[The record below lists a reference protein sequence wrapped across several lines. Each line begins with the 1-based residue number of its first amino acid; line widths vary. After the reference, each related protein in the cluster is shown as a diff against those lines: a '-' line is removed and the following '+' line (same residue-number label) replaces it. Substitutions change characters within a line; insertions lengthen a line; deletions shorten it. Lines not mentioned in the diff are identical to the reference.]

1 MGRVCSVKQKTN
13 KKNAWSAIV
22 PDYYLV
28 LFSFAYV
35 SREME
40 SNKEM
45 KLKWFQ

>member
-1 MGRVCSVKQKTN
+1 MGQVCSVKQKTE
-13 KKNAWSAIV
+13 KNAWSAIV

-28 LFSFAYV
+28 LFIFAYV
-35 SREME
+35 LREMG

>member
-1 MGRVCSVKQKTN
+1 MGRVCLVKK
-13 KKNAWSAIV
+13 KKNTWSAIV
-22 PDYYLV
+22 LDYYLA

-35 SREME
+35 SRKTG